1 MNSKQP
7 KENKMSIE
15 NNNLESLEDAS
26 LEDLEKKFGQAMQLI
41 EKKRQEKK
49 KEAQRQK
56 KKIYDQERK
65 KTTFA
70 LNSRF
75 NSHQD
80 VELLHDI
87 VKKARNQAKSHQST
101 LATELRNFLDFDLSA
116 VVTTPD
122 AAEAVKNLLEKAQKL
137 AIINGWSLADEI
149 NIIATELPKGPRR
162 NRRRNRSATEG
173 KTSASANTPA
183 SNTASTTTGQSD
195 QN

>member
-1 MNSKQP
+1 
-7 KENKMSIE
+7 MSIE
-15 NNNLESLEDAS
+15 NNNLDPLEGAS
-26 LEDLEKKFGQAMQLI
+26 LEDLEKKYGQAMLLI
-41 EKKRQEKK
+41 EKKRLEKK

-56 KKIYDQERK
+56 KKVYDQERK

-87 VKKARNQAKSHQST
+87 VKKAKNQAKSHQST

-116 VVTTPD
+116 VVTTSEE
-122 AAEAVKNLLEKAQKL
+122 AEAAKNLLEKAQKL
-137 AIINGWSLADEI
+137 ATVNGCSFAEEL
-149 NIIATELPKGPRR
+149 NRIAAELPQS
-162 NRRRNRSATEG
+162 RRRNRTVTKG

-183 SNTASTTTGQSD
+183 STTTGQSD